1 MSEPIRPVRLVALD
15 LDGTLLN
22 RRSQI
27 TPRTRSAVLTASQQG
42 VVVVPAT
49 GRALAT
55 LPPEV
60 AQLPGVR
67 YVLTT
72 NGAAVWDLGSEPM
85 SSVYSRYADAQKR
98 HITQPV
104 CLLQRLFPPQKARE
118 VFGLC
123 QQYEGELTVFSD
135 GRAIKD
141 RESQDLAAARMA
153 RHCSTEADQPYDS
166 RFTVVADLADW
177 LSRGA
182 HAIEKLWRS
191 LHMGGTWAWR
201 GWLWQ
206 TRWAPPAARP
216 WRWATASTTAHC
228 WKKPVSALPWPTL
241 CRPSKHWQTT
251 SARRIVM
258 YDGRFT
264 VVPDLAEWMSRE
276 AHAIEKFC
284 LFFGSAEKAQAAL
297 PAFRQLKGVEV
308 VQGSPDNVEVTAQGV
323 DKGEALLA
331 LADQLGIPRS
341 ETMAVGDSENDRAL
355 LEKAGVS
362 AAMANAMPSIQ
373 ALADYVSQADC
384 DADGVAELFEK
395 LVLVR

>member
-85 SSVYSRYADAQKR
+85 SAVYSRYADAEKR

-153 RHCSTEADQPYDS
+153 RHCSTEADQPYD
-166 RFTVVADLADW
+166 
-177 LSRGA
+177 
-182 HAIEKLWRS
+182 
-191 LHMGGTWAWR
+191 
-201 GWLWQ
+201 
-206 TRWAPPAARP
+206 
-216 WRWATASTTAHC
+216 
-228 WKKPVSALPWPTL
+228 
-241 CRPSKHWQTT
+241 
-251 SARRIVM
+251 
-258 YDGRFT
+258 GRFT

-297 PAFRQLKGVEV
+297 LAFRQLKGVEV

>member
-85 SSVYSRYADAQKR
+85 SSVYSRYADAEKR
-98 HITQPV
+98 QITQPI

-153 RHCSTEADQPYDS
+153 RHCSTEADQP
-166 RFTVVADLADW
+166 
-177 LSRGA
+177 
-182 HAIEKLWRS
+182 
-191 LHMGGTWAWR
+191 
-201 GWLWQ
+201 
-206 TRWAPPAARP
+206 
-216 WRWATASTTAHC
+216 
-228 WKKPVSALPWPTL
+228 
-241 CRPSKHWQTT
+241 
-251 SARRIVM
+251 

>member
-85 SSVYSRYADAQKR
+85 SAVYSRYADAEKR
-98 HITQPV
+98 QITQPV
-104 CLLQRLFPPQKARE
+104 YLLQRLFPPQKARE

-153 RHCSTEADQPYDS
+153 RHCSTEADQP
-166 RFTVVADLADW
+166 
-177 LSRGA
+177 
-182 HAIEKLWRS
+182 
-191 LHMGGTWAWR
+191 
-201 GWLWQ
+201 
-206 TRWAPPAARP
+206 
-216 WRWATASTTAHC
+216 
-228 WKKPVSALPWPTL
+228 
-241 CRPSKHWQTT
+241 
-251 SARRIVM
+251 

>member
-1 MSEPIRPVRLVALD
+1 MYKCICVD

-85 SSVYSRYADAQKR
+85 SSVYSRYADAEKR
-98 HITQPV
+98 QITQPV

-153 RHCSTEADQPYDS
+153 RHCSTEADQP
-166 RFTVVADLADW
+166 
-177 LSRGA
+177 
-182 HAIEKLWRS
+182 
-191 LHMGGTWAWR
+191 
-201 GWLWQ
+201 
-206 TRWAPPAARP
+206 
-216 WRWATASTTAHC
+216 
-228 WKKPVSALPWPTL
+228 
-241 CRPSKHWQTT
+241 
-251 SARRIVM
+251 

>member
-60 AQLPGVR
+60 AQLPDVR

-85 SSVYSRYADAQKR
+85 SSVYSRYADAEKR

-153 RHCSTEADQPYDS
+153 RHCSTEADQP
-166 RFTVVADLADW
+166 
-177 LSRGA
+177 
-182 HAIEKLWRS
+182 
-191 LHMGGTWAWR
+191 
-201 GWLWQ
+201 
-206 TRWAPPAARP
+206 
-216 WRWATASTTAHC
+216 
-228 WKKPVSALPWPTL
+228 
-241 CRPSKHWQTT
+241 
-251 SARRIVM
+251 

>member
-72 NGAAVWDLGSEPM
+72 NGAVVWDLGSEPM
-85 SSVYSRYADAQKR
+85 SAVYSRYADAEKR
-98 HITQPV
+98 QITQPV

-153 RHCSTEADQPYDS
+153 RHCSTEADQP
-166 RFTVVADLADW
+166 
-177 LSRGA
+177 
-182 HAIEKLWRS
+182 
-191 LHMGGTWAWR
+191 
-201 GWLWQ
+201 
-206 TRWAPPAARP
+206 
-216 WRWATASTTAHC
+216 
-228 WKKPVSALPWPTL
+228 
-241 CRPSKHWQTT
+241 
-251 SARRIVM
+251 

-355 LEKAGVS
+355 LKKAGVS

>member
-85 SSVYSRYADAQKR
+85 SSVYSRYADAEKR

-166 RFTVVADLADW
+166 
-177 LSRGA
+177 
-182 HAIEKLWRS
+182 
-191 LHMGGTWAWR
+191 
-201 GWLWQ
+201 
-206 TRWAPPAARP
+206 
-216 WRWATASTTAHC
+216 
-228 WKKPVSALPWPTL
+228 
-241 CRPSKHWQTT
+241 
-251 SARRIVM
+251 
-258 YDGRFT
+258 RFT

-362 AAMANAMPSIQ
+362 AAMANAMLSIQ
-373 ALADYVSQADC
+373 ALADYVSQEDC

>member
-85 SSVYSRYADAQKR
+85 SSVYSRYADAEKR
-98 HITQPV
+98 QITQPV

-123 QQYEGELTVFSD
+123 QQYEGELTIFSD

-153 RHCSTEADQPYDS
+153 RHCSTEADQP
-166 RFTVVADLADW
+166 
-177 LSRGA
+177 
-182 HAIEKLWRS
+182 
-191 LHMGGTWAWR
+191 
-201 GWLWQ
+201 
-206 TRWAPPAARP
+206 
-216 WRWATASTTAHC
+216 
-228 WKKPVSALPWPTL
+228 
-241 CRPSKHWQTT
+241 
-251 SARRIVM
+251 

-284 LFFGSAEKAQAAL
+284 LFFGSAEKARAAL

>member
-85 SSVYSRYADAQKR
+85 SSVYSRYADAEKR
-98 HITQPV
+98 QITQPV

-153 RHCSTEADQPYDS
+153 RHCSTEADQP
-166 RFTVVADLADW
+166 
-177 LSRGA
+177 
-182 HAIEKLWRS
+182 
-191 LHMGGTWAWR
+191 
-201 GWLWQ
+201 
-206 TRWAPPAARP
+206 
-216 WRWATASTTAHC
+216 
-228 WKKPVSALPWPTL
+228 
-241 CRPSKHWQTT
+241 
-251 SARRIVM
+251 

-362 AAMANAMPSIQ
+362 AAMANAMLSIQ
-373 ALADYVSQADC
+373 ALADYVSQEDC